1 MITIN
6 IHKGTL
12 IAFALGVVVGFI
24 TKAKMK
30 TNETSNNNVK
40 NDAFTT
46 SSI

>member
-12 IAFALGVVVGFI
+12 IAFAFGIVVGFL

-30 TNETSNNNVK
+30 TNETPSNDVK

>member
-12 IAFALGVVVGFI
+12 IAFAIGMVVGFI
-24 TKAKMK
+24 AKAKIK
-30 TNETSNNNVK
+30 TNEPTKEDAN